1 VVCFF
6 LARNVELKTCGG
18 AQDHGGRCCP
28 NPTKKIGKEEK
39 NKMTSRKRTAI
50 KLLVLPAMIAALVL
64 LLAACGRGAASENK
78 EKGAGA
84 GNAPIVFGVTGP
96 LTGDNAEY
104 GKQWRKG
111 FDLALEEIN
120 GAGGVKG
127 RPLEYV
133 FEDTQSDPKQTPAVA
148 QKFVADP
155 KIAAVIGDFSSPASM
170 AASPIYQRSGL
181 VQLGITNS
189 HPDFTDTGDYI
200 WSNTSNQRDDAPY
213 LAQLTVQELG
223 KKKLAV
229 LYQNTDWGKTTVELF
244 IGKAEELG
252 AEIVVKEAYLTSE
265 KDFRPILT
273 KARDANPDALVL
285 ISYYNDAALIAQ
297 QRQSVGLDVTVVG
310 IGSIYSP
317 QFIRLGGEAAEGVYT
332 ATRFY
337 PGEPREEVRR
347 FVEAYRA
354 KYDEDPDSFAAVAY
368 DGIKILAQVIEQY
381 GAGRKE
387 IRDGLEAV
395 KDLETVL
402 YGKASF
408 GPDRRLQNPRFMPLI
423 VQDGNF
429 TLWQP

>member
-1 VVCFF
+1 M
-6 LARNVELKTCGG
+6 
-18 AQDHGGRCCP
+18 
-28 NPTKKIGKEEK
+28 
-39 NKMTSRKRTAI
+39 MTSRRRSAL
-50 KLLVLPAMIAALVL
+50 KLRIAPVMIVVLVL
-64 LLAACGRGAASENK
+64 LLAACGRGASSES
-78 EKGAGA
+78 EGQGAGA
-84 GNAPIVFGVTGP
+84 GNAPIVIGVTGP

-111 FDLALEEIN
+111 FDLALDEIN
-120 GAGGVKG
+120 GAGGVRG

-148 QKFVADP
+148 QKFVADS

-170 AASPIYQRSGL
+170 AASPIYQRAGL

-189 HPDFTDTGDYI
+189 HPDFTGTGDYI

-213 LAQLTVQELG
+213 LARLTVQDLQ

-229 LYQNTDWGKTTVELF
+229 LYQNTDWGKTTVDLF

-285 ISYYNDAALIAQ
+285 ISYYNDGALIAQ
-297 QRQSVGLDVTVVG
+297 QRQSVGLDATVVG
-310 IGSIYSP
+310 IGSVYSP
-317 QFIRLGGEAAEGVYT
+317 QFIRLGGEAVEGVYT

-337 PGEPREEVRR
+337 PGEPREEVQR
-347 FVEAYRA
+347 FVEAYRE
-354 KYDEDPDSFAAVAY
+354 KYGEDPDSFSAVAY

-408 GPDRRLQNPRFMPLI
+408 GSDRRLQNPRFLPL
-423 VQDGNF
+423 VVRDGKF

>member
-1 VVCFF
+1 MNSLGRRTDLRVRLVLVF
-6 LARNVELKTCGG
+6 LA
-18 AQDHGGRCCP
+18 
-28 NPTKKIGKEEK
+28 
-39 NKMTSRKRTAI
+39 
-50 KLLVLPAMIAALVL
+50 LLTLLP
-64 LLAACGRGAASENK
+64 AACGNGVRS
-78 EKGAGA
+78 AGA
-84 GNAPIVFGVTGP
+84 GKGTEPSETADTPIVFGVTGP

-111 FDLALEEIN
+111 FDLALDEIN
-120 GAGGVKG
+120 GGGGVKG

-148 QKFVADP
+148 QKFVADS
-155 KIAAVIGDFSSPASM
+155 KIVAVIGDFSSPASM
-170 AASPIYQRSGL
+170 AASPIYQRAGL

-213 LAQLTVQELG
+213 LADLAVRQLN

-229 LYQNTDWGKTTVELF
+229 LYQNTDWGKTTVDLF
-244 IGKAEELG
+244 IGKAKELG
-252 AEIVVKEAYLTSE
+252 AEIVVQEAYLTNE

-273 KARDANPDALVL
+273 KARDANPDALIL
-285 ISYYNDAALIAQ
+285 ISYYNDGALIAQ

-310 IGSIYSP
+310 IGSVYSP
-317 QFIRLGGEAAEGVYT
+317 QFLRLGGEAVEGVYT

-337 PGEPREEVRR
+337 PGDTREEVQR
-347 FVEAYRA
+347 FVQAYR
-354 KYDEDPDSFAAVAY
+354 KKHGEDPDSFSAVAY

-381 GAGRKE
+381 GADRKE

-395 KDLETVL
+395 RDLKTVL
-402 YGKASF
+402 YGKATF
-408 GPDRRLQNPRFMPLI
+408 GPDRRLQNPRFLPLI
-423 VQDGNF
+423 VRDGEF